1 MKIIAAEA
9 HRLLALAAEDA
20 DLRADLRS
28 LAQEIL
34 AATEAPP
41 SDAEAAPKPPSSG
54 AEPAPPA
61 GGDAPH
67 GLMTH
72 GVAQVPKPKPLR
84 ELTLG
89 RRAARRT
96 AERLRRIREVT
107 GRPGGKIPASNA
119 SVTSSGR

>member
-1 MKIIAAEA
+1 MKILTAEA

-20 DLRADLRS
+20 DLRADLRA

-61 GGDAPH
+61 GGDAPP

-72 GVAQVPKPKPLR
+72 VPKPIPLR

-107 GRPGGKIPASNA
+107 GRPGGKIPALNA